1 MIGILYSLQEN
12 GAEMA
17 ENTHKQMQRFTRG
30 VIAKRTGVNIET
42 VRYYERI
49 GLLPAPPRSEGG
61 HRMYNEELLRRLH
74 FIRRSRELGF
84 TLDEVRGLLRLVDG
98 GDYTCGEVE
107 ALTTAHLGEVR
118 RKLADL
124 KRLEKVLREMISRCE
139 SGEVPECPVI
149 EALFK
154 ESS

>member
-1 MIGILYSLQEN
+1 
-12 GAEMA
+12 MA
-17 ENTHKQMQRFTRG
+17 EKATKQRQRMTRG
-30 VIAKRTGVNIET
+30 VIAARTGVNIET

-61 HRMYNEELLRRLH
+61 HRIYDEDMLRRLN

-84 TLDEVRGLLRLVDG
+84 TLNEVRGLLLLVDG

-107 ALTTAHLGEVR
+107 SLTTAHLGEVR

-124 KRLEKVLREMISRCE
+124 KRLERVLREMVAGCQG
-139 SGEVPECPVI
+139 GEVPECPVI
-149 EALFK
+149 EALFR
-154 ESS
+154 ERRV

>member
-1 MIGILYSLQEN
+1 MHSLQEN

-17 ENTHKQMQRFTRG
+17 ENTRKQMQRLTRG
-30 VIAKRTGVNIET
+30 MIAKQSGVNIET

-49 GLLPAPPRSEGG
+49 GLLPAPPRSVGG
-61 HRMYNEELLRRLH
+61 HRMYDEDMLKRLH

-84 TLDEVRGLLRLVDG
+84 TLDEVRGLLQLVDG
-98 GDYTCGEVE
+98 GGYTCGEVE

-124 KRLEKVLREMISRCE
+124 KRLERVLREMVAGCQG
-139 SGEVPECPVI
+139 GEVPECPVI
-149 EALFK
+149 EALFR
-154 ESS
+154 ESL

>member
-1 MIGILYSLQEN
+1 
-12 GAEMA
+12 MA
-17 ENTHKQMQRFTRG
+17 ENTRKQMQRFTRG

-49 GLLPAPPRSEGG
+49 GLLPAPPRSKGG
-61 HRMYNEELLRRLH
+61 HRIYDEDLLRRLN

-84 TLDEVRGLLRLVDG
+84 TLNEVRGLLLLVDG
-98 GDYTCGEVE
+98 GNYTCAEVE

-124 KRLEKVLREMISRCE
+124 KRLEKVLREMVAGCE
-139 SGEVPECPVI
+139 GGEIPECPVI
-149 EALFK
+149 EALFRQRCV
-154 ESS
+154 

>member
-1 MIGILYSLQEN
+1 MYARQEN

-17 ENTHKQMQRFTRG
+17 EKTHKQMQRMTRG

-61 HRMYNEELLRRLH
+61 HRIYDEDLVRRLH

-107 ALTTAHLGEVR
+107 ALTSAHLGEVR

-124 KRLEKVLREMISRCE
+124 KRLEKVLREMVAGCKG
-139 SGEVPECPVI
+139 GEVPECPVI
-149 EALFK
+149 EALFRQR
-154 ESS
+154 SV

>member
-1 MIGILYSLQEN
+1 M
-12 GAEMA
+12 
-17 ENTHKQMQRFTRG
+17 TRG
-30 VIAKRTGVNIET
+30 VIAARTGVNIET

-61 HRMYNEELLRRLH
+61 HRIYDEDMLRRLN

-84 TLDEVRGLLRLVDG
+84 TLNEVRGLLLLVDG

-107 ALTTAHLGEVR
+107 QLTVAHLEEVR

-124 KRLEKVLREMISRCE
+124 KRLERVLREMVAGCQG
-139 SGEVPECPVI
+139 GEVPECPII
-149 EALFK
+149 EALFR
-154 ESS
+154 ERRV